1 MHRICLGLD
10 EIPAVLHELLK
21 CHHRV
26 VVDVEVVCCP
36 RFHGNQHNPGVE
48 LLFEDLTER
57 ITMFIKHTK
66 NEEKTEMEG
75 CEYRMWVTEREEKR
89 KKERMIKVV

>member
-36 RFHGNQHNPGVE
+36 CFHGNQHNPGVE

-57 ITMFIKHTK
+57 KTMFIKHTK
-66 NEEKTEMEG
+66 KKKKQRWRGVNIECGLQKG
-75 CEYRMWVTEREEKR
+75 RKRERKR
-89 KKERMIKVV
+89 G